1 MKWLPRVVVLSLGCA
16 AVAVAQPPE
25 LSSRPS
31 SQGVASENATV
42 SRDASSVL
50 RAGGSAADA
59 AIAAAL
65 VGGVTAPTSSGLGG
79 GGFVLV
85 WDAAR
90 RAPFLLDFRETAPAA
105 LDATVFEQRPLP
117 QEKVGHLVGVPGE
130 ARGLFELHKRAG
142 KLPWAQLVRFAEQR
156 ARLGY
161 IVSPHLAAMI
171 SGSRSP
177 VASVPALAALF
188 TIGGK
193 PAAVGMRLV
202 NLPWA
207 DTLKRLGAE
216 GPEILYSGAV
226 AEELVAVARAHGSP
240 LTMADFRDYKVVERQ
255 PLHARFEGYDVFT
268 MPLPS
273 AGGMTLAQVLQL
285 FSADELRRLGFATPG
300 YRHLLA
306 EAMRGAIADRM
317 RYLGDPAHQSVDM
330 PGLLAR
336 SRLNE
341 RRATIALDRTHALP
355 RFGLEGGGTHHLV
368 TSDRAGNVVSLT
380 TTVNRLFGA
389 KLVAEKSGI
398 VLNDELDD
406 FTARDAVK
414 PFGMNQSP
422 NRPRPGAR
430 PLSSMTPT
438 LVLKAGKPVLAL
450 GGSGGPAIGTNVTQ
464 VLLGSLVFD
473 QEPVFAVS
481 APRVYVPTQ
490 NATLLVEPGTSAE
503 HIANLERRGEVVAIT
518 PVNST
523 AVQVLRFDEPG
534 PRGAADPRKHGQAL
548 VE

>member
-193 PAAVGMRLV
+193 PAAVGMRTCRWPTHSRGWV
-202 NLPWA
+202 RRGRRFCTRAPLPKNSWPS
-207 DTLKRLGAE
+207 LG
-216 GPEILYSGAV
+216 LT
-226 AEELVAVARAHGSP
+226 VARSPWPISATTKLWNASPCTHGS
-240 LTMADFRDYKVVERQ
+240 R
-255 PLHARFEGYDVFT
+255 
-268 MPLPS
+268 
-273 AGGMTLAQVLQL
+273 
-285 FSADELRRLGFATPG
+285 ATTCSRCH
-300 YRHLLA
+300 YRLLA
-306 EAMRGAIADRM
+306 E
-317 RYLGDPAHQSVDM
+317 
-330 PGLLAR
+330 
-336 SRLNE
+336 
-341 RRATIALDRTHALP
+341 
-355 RFGLEGGGTHHLV
+355 
-368 TSDRAGNVVSLT
+368 
-380 TTVNRLFGA
+380 
-389 KLVAEKSGI
+389 
-398 VLNDELDD
+398 
-406 FTARDAVK
+406 
-414 PFGMNQSP
+414 
-422 NRPRPGAR
+422 
-430 PLSSMTPT
+430 
-438 LVLKAGKPVLAL
+438 
-450 GGSGGPAIGTNVTQ
+450 
-464 VLLGSLVFD
+464 
-473 QEPVFAVS
+473 
-481 APRVYVPTQ
+481 
-490 NATLLVEPGTSAE
+490 
-503 HIANLERRGEVVAIT
+503 
-518 PVNST
+518 
-523 AVQVLRFDEPG
+523 
-534 PRGAADPRKHGQAL
+534 
-548 VE
+548 